1 MAAKKTRASKTRRRN
16 TSDGFPTDAA
26 TRYAIEV
33 VEGREVA
40 GPHVRAACD
49 RHLYD
54 LRTAAKRGMVWD
66 LDTVERVL
74 GYFPDVLRLNGGQ
87 FEGKR
92 FDLHPSQ
99 AFIVASIFG
108 WKWAATGARRY
119 RRAYIEIGK
128 GNGKSPLAGGI
139 GLYCLTA
146 DGEPRAEVYAA
157 ATKKDQAMILFRDA
171 VAMVKQSSAL
181 SSRLMFSGG
190 ADKEW
195 NIAHIASGSFFR
207 AMSND
212 DGQSGPRPHAALCDE
227 VHEHRTGQT
236 IEMLE
241 RGFKSR
247 RQPILLMITNSG
259 SDRKSACWEE
269 HCHAIKVAAREIE
282 DDTTFSYVCALDEGD
297 EPLDPIKGPLCWKKA
312 NPLLGTILTEDYLAD
327 VARQGR
333 DMLGKRNLILRLHF
347 CVWTDADSAWMKRD
361 AWEAIEDPDLR
372 LEDMTGRKVWAGLDL
387 GATKDMSGLAYLFE
401 DGETDDGK
409 PKFALC
415 ARGYMPAEGLAER
428 AKEDQAPY
436 PVWVEQGWLIA
447 TPGAVAR
454 LDYIARDLV
463 EVSQDNDL
471 QALAFDV
478 WLFRKFQEELDA
490 IGVGFPV
497 QEHPQGFH
505 RRRDS
510 ALFMPDSINAFETLI
525 LDGRLRVEVNPAL
538 RSAVMSAVF
547 NTSPAGLRRFEKSKA
562 TARIDLCVGATQ
574 AVGAATASAEAVR
587 VIELEPG
594 GLLL

>member
-1 MAAKKTRASKTRRRN
+1 MAAAAKGQRQTRRRS
-16 TSDGFPTDAA
+16 TSSKYPADPA
-26 TRYAIEV
+26 TRYALSV
-33 VEGREVA
+33 VAGKEVA
-40 GPHVRAACD
+40 GPHVRDSCR
-49 RHLYD
+49 RHLFD
-54 LRTAAKRGMVWD
+54 LDTAAERGLVWD
-66 LDTVERVL
+66 LAEVDRVL
-74 GYFPDVLRLNGGQ
+74 GYFPDVLRLNGGR
-87 FEGKR
+87 FEGKP
-92 FDLHPSQ
+92 FELHPSQ

-108 WKWAATGARRY
+108 WKWKATGVRRF
-119 RRAYIEIGK
+119 RRAYVEIGK

-146 DGEPRAEVYAA
+146 DGEARAEVYAA

-171 VAMVKQSSAL
+171 VAMVKQSAAL
-181 SSRLMFSGG
+181 SSRLEFSGG
-190 ADKEW
+190 AGREW

-247 RQPILLMITNSG
+247 TQPILLMITNSG

-297 EPLDPIKGPLCWKKA
+297 DPLDAVRGPKCWKKA
-312 NPLLGTILTEDYLAD
+312 NPLLGTILSEEYLAD

-361 AWEAIEDPDLR
+361 AWEAIEDPTLC
-372 LEDMTGRKVWAGLDL
+372 LESVAGRRFWAGLDL
-387 GATKDMSGLAYLFE
+387 GATKDMSGLGLIFE
-401 DGETDDGK
+401 DGETEDGK
-409 PKFALC
+409 PKYALL
-415 ARGYMPAEGLAER
+415 ARGFMPADGLHER

-436 PVWVEQGWLIA
+436 PAWVEQGFVVA
-447 TPGAVAR
+447 TPGAITR
-454 LDYIARDLV
+454 LDFIAQFLF
-463 EVSQDNDL
+463 EVSTDADI
-471 QALAFDV
+471 QALAYDS

-490 IGVGFPV
+490 IGVSFPIE
-497 QEHPQGFH
+497 EHPQGFS

-510 ALFMPDSINAFETLI
+510 ALFMPDSINAFEALI
-525 LDGRLRVEVNPAL
+525 LEGRLRVEVNPAL
-538 RSAVMSAVF
+538 RAAVMSSVF
-547 NTSPAGLRRFEKSKA
+547 TTSPAGLRRFEKSKA
-562 TARIDLCVGATQ
+562 TARIDMCVGATM
-574 AVGAATASAEAVR
+574 AVGSATSVESALTE
-587 VIELEPG
+587 IEYQPG
-594 GLLL
+594 DMFL

>member
-1 MAAKKTRASKTRRRN
+1 
-16 TSDGFPTDAA
+16 
-26 TRYAIEV
+26 
-33 VEGREVA
+33 
-40 GPHVRAACD
+40 
-49 RHLYD
+49 
-54 LRTAAKRGMVWD
+54 
-66 LDTVERVL
+66 
-74 GYFPDVLRLNGGQ
+74 
-87 FEGKR
+87 
-92 FDLHPSQ
+92 
-99 AFIVASIFG
+99 
-108 WKWAATGARRY
+108 
-119 RRAYIEIGK
+119 
-128 GNGKSPLAGGI
+128 
-139 GLYCLTA
+139 
-146 DGEPRAEVYAA
+146 
-157 ATKKDQAMILFRDA
+157 
-171 VAMVKQSSAL
+171 
-181 SSRLMFSGG
+181 
-190 ADKEW
+190 
-195 NIAHIASGSFFR
+195 
-207 AMSND
+207 
-212 DGQSGPRPHAALCDE
+212 
-227 VHEHRTGQT
+227 
-236 IEMLE
+236 
-241 RGFKSR
+241 
-247 RQPILLMITNSG
+247 
-259 SDRKSACWEE
+259 
-269 HCHAIKVAAREIE
+269 
-282 DDTTFSYVCALDEGD
+282 
-297 EPLDPIKGPLCWKKA
+297 
-312 NPLLGTILTEDYLAD
+312 
-327 VARQGR
+327 
-333 DMLGKRNLILRLHF
+333 
-347 CVWTDADSAWMKRD
+347 
-361 AWEAIEDPDLR
+361 
-372 LEDMTGRKVWAGLDL
+372 MTGRKVWAGLDL